1 MLGAASTAF
10 VLVDAVER
18 LARFEAGT
26 RAAFLFAAAE
36 NTDAASA
43 FWRKRGL
50 VAGPVA
56 DHVARHLV
64 EARAILEYSNVHH
77 VCLRLDDGADLPS
90 DGDSDGEDL
99 GAHALALEDD
109 ALLADLGR
117 LDIAGDK

>member
-1 MLGAASTAF
+1 MLS
-10 VLVDAVER
+10 
-18 LARFEAGT
+18 
-26 RAAFLFAAAE
+26 AAFLFAAAE

-99 GAHALALEDD
+99 GAHALELEDD